1 MLCIDSSG
9 LCLAATGDFN
19 EESAGIYHNLVHMA
33 SRLSAAAANH
43 GDSTVPPIIR
53 IETDDGCTL
62 IKTCDG
68 HTVAVHIPAR
78 SPPST
83 GGADAAA
90 APDED
95 DSMLITTAPS
105 QDNSDQ

>member
-9 LCLAATGDFN
+9 LCLAATGDFK
-19 EESAGIYHNLVHMA
+19 EESAGLYHNLIHMA
-33 SRLSAAAANH
+33 SQLSAASATH
-43 GDSTVPPIIR
+43 GDTAPPVIR

-62 IKTCDG
+62 VKTCDG

-78 SPPST
+78 SPPFT
-83 GGADAAA
+83 GGADTAAP
-90 APDED
+90 PDED
-95 DSMLITTAPS
+95 DDMLITTAATS

>member
-9 LCLAATGDFN
+9 LCLAATGDFK
-19 EESAGIYHNLVHMA
+19 EESAGLYHNLIHMA
-33 SRLSAAAANH
+33 SQLSAAATH
-43 GDSTVPPIIR
+43 GRDTAPPVIR

-62 IKTCDG
+62 VKTCDG

-78 SPPST
+78 GPPST
-83 GGADAAA
+83 GGADTA

-95 DSMLITTAPS
+95 DLLITTAATS